1 MSRKEVSDV
10 KDAKFIVFEGIDGC
24 GKSTQLDRFVKAL
37 QARGR
42 AVTVTKEPTDN
53 EIGKYLRSL
62 LQGKVSHTPTEQAA
76 LFVLDRIRHN
86 REKGGIEQTLA
97 SGSDVV
103 CDRYYYSS
111 LSYQGYVC
119 DYEWIK
125 AMNCQCPDIRRP
137 DLCIFLDLPPAVS
150 LERIT
155 ARGGEKEIFETEET
169 LTRVREAFLRTF
181 RDLPDR
187 VAIVDATGTP
197 DEVAERVWAAAK
209 DLF

>member
-1 MSRKEVSDV
+1 MTPVN
-10 KDAKFIVFEGIDGC
+10 DAKFIVFEGIDGC
-24 GKSTQLDRFVKAL
+24 GKSTQLDLFVKAL

-42 AVTVTKEPTDN
+42 KVSVTKEPTTS
-53 EIGKYLRSL
+53 ETGKYLRSL
-62 LQGKVSHTPTEQAA
+62 LQGKVTHTPTEQAV

-86 REKGGIEQTLA
+86 KDAGGIEDTLK
-97 SGSDVV
+97 SGTDVI

-150 LERIT
+150 LERIA
-155 ARGGEKEIFETEET
+155 ARGGEKEIFESEET
-169 LTRVREAFLRTF
+169 LTRVRETFLSVF

-187 VAIVDATGTP
+187 VAIIDATGTP
-197 DEVAERVWAAAK
+197 DEVAARVLAAAEPI
-209 DLF
+209 L

>member
-1 MSRKEVSDV
+1 MARGR
-10 KDAKFIVFEGIDGC
+10 FIVFEGIDGA
-24 GKSTQLDRFVKAL
+24 GKSTQINAL
-37 QARGR
+37 SARLLAMGHKVHHT
-42 AVTVTKEPTDN
+42 AEPTTLDTGRMLRAALG
-53 EIGKYLRSL
+53 GKEARS
-62 LQGKVSHTPTEQAA
+62 PAEMAA
-76 LFVLDRIRHN
+76 LFTLDRIAHN
-86 REKGGIEQTLA
+86 KEINAALEAGQ
-97 SGSDVV
+97 DVI

-155 ARGGEKEIFETEET
+155 ARGGEKEIFESEET
-169 LTRVREAFLRTF
+169 LTRVRETFLSVF

-187 VAIVDATGTP
+187 VAIIDATGTP
-197 DEVAERVWAAAK
+197 DEVAARVLAAAEPI
-209 DLF
+209 L